1 MGGSLAGV
9 WRRHGGIG
17 IVPSLLMASLL
28 AVVATVVIVQSSTLH
43 SIILSEE
50 HAAQE
55 RLDVNLGM
63 LKHELLGRGSDW
75 RLGADGRL
83 MVDGKVA
90 EGLDQVV
97 EDVARITHSVA
108 TVFAGDTRMATTV
121 KRADG
126 SPAVGTKL
134 AAGPARA
141 AVIDNKMSYRGT
153 ADILGVQYFTVY
165 EPLLDRDGHAVG
177 ILFDGVPSAKVQA
190 VLNSIIWQTSEVA
203 LVVLLIAAV
212 SIWLMLRATLRPLL
226 ALAGVVHTISDGHLD
241 VSVPCADRTD
251 QLGEIGRAVEI
262 LRVKAQHARDLG
274 MQAARDREAQ
284 DRRQTALDLV
294 TQDFGGSLSGVLVG
308 LVASASSMRESAGD
322 VAGAAQ
328 QTRSDME
335 STTSEAEMSSQ
346 NLSRV
351 ATAAE
356 ELTASVGEI
365 SRQVDQAA
373 TAAHEAVEQA
383 RAADATVRDLSA
395 AASQIG
401 QVVSLINSIAAQTN
415 LLALN
420 ATIEAARAGDAGK
433 GFAVVAGEV
442 KQLAA
447 QTATATQQ
455 IGLQVGA
462 IQTATGQAANAVM
475 AVTTAIGRVS
485 LVATQISAAVEQQG
499 TATSEIS
506 AQVST
511 VAQITDKAAS
521 AMRAVSNAAERSRQI
536 SQTVLLSADQ
546 VTNISGT
553 LREEVG
559 HFMLAIRGDQPNDN
573 RRQYE
578 RIAGGGMKVGLSCAA
593 HGTVSATVKDISLG
607 GAALFCDWRCA
618 AGTEIKLRFPV
629 GEFEVSSRVVDTRDG
644 QLGVAFR
651 QDPQTLVHIAQAIDQ
666 IEAAMGRVGQSKKI
680 GWPCSQ

>member
-141 AVIDNKMSYRGT
+141 AVIDSKMSYRGT

-284 DRRQTALDLV
+284 DRRQAAIDLV

-308 LVASASSMRESAGD
+308 LVAFGQR
-322 VAGAAQ
+322 
-328 QTRSDME
+328 
-335 STTSEAEMSSQ
+335 
-346 NLSRV
+346 
-351 ATAAE
+351 
-356 ELTASVGEI
+356 
-365 SRQVDQAA
+365 
-373 TAAHEAVEQA
+373 HA
-383 RAADATVRDLSA
+383 RFGWRCR
-395 AASQIG
+395 G
-401 QVVSLINSIAAQTN
+401 
-415 LLALN
+415 
-420 ATIEAARAGDAGK
+420 
-433 GFAVVAGEV
+433 
-442 KQLAA
+442 
-447 QTATATQQ
+447 
-455 IGLQVGA
+455 
-462 IQTATGQAANAVM
+462 
-475 AVTTAIGRVS
+475 GRP
-485 LVATQISAAVEQQG
+485 
-499 TATSEIS
+499 
-506 AQVST
+506 
-511 VAQITDKAAS
+511 TD
-521 AMRAVSNAAERSRQI
+521 AERHGVHDIGSRD
-536 SQTVLLSADQ
+536 V
-546 VTNISGT
+546 VTKSVQGGRGRRGVDGQCRRNLPSG
-553 LREEVG
+553 RPG
-559 HFMLAIRGDQPNDN
+559 RHGGARGGGAG
-573 RRQYE
+573 
-578 RIAGGGMKVGLSCAA
+578 AGGGCN
-593 HGTVSATVKDISLG
+593 
-607 GAALFCDWRCA
+607 GA
-618 AGTEIKLRFPV
+618 
-629 GEFEVSSRVVDTRDG
+629 
-644 QLGVAFR
+644 
-651 QDPQTLVHIAQAIDQ
+651 
-666 IEAAMGRVGQSKKI
+666 
-680 GWPCSQ
+680 

>member
-1 MGGSLAGV
+1 MDGSLAGV
-9 WRRHGGIG
+9 WRRRGAIG

-28 AVVATVVIVQSSTLH
+28 AVVSAVVIVQFSTLR

-75 RLGADGRL
+75 RLGANGRL
-83 MVDGKVA
+83 IVDGKVA

-97 EDVARITHSVA
+97 EDVARITNSVA
-108 TVFAGDTRMATTV
+108 TVFAGDTRIATTV
-121 KRADG
+121 KRPDG
-126 SPAVGTKL
+126 SRAVGTKL

-141 AVIDNKMSYRGT
+141 AVIDGKMSYRGT

-203 LVVLLIAAV
+203 LVVVLIGAV

-226 ALAGVVHTISDGHLD
+226 ALAGVVHTISDGQLD
-241 VSVPCADRTD
+241 VLVPCADRTD

-262 LRVKAQHARDLG
+262 LRDKAQHARALG

-284 DRRQTALDLV
+284 DRRQAAIDLV

-308 LVASASSMRESAGD
+308 LVASASGMRDSAGD

-328 QTRSDME
+328 QTRGDME
-335 STTSEAEMSSQ
+335 STTLEAERSAQ

-351 ATAAE
+351 AAAAE

-365 SRQVDQAA
+365 SRQVDLAA

-383 RAADATVRDLSA
+383 RTADTTVRDLSA

-401 QVVSLINSIAAQTN
+401 QVVSLINTIAAQTN

-420 ATIEAARAGDAGK
+420 ATIEAARAGEAGK

-455 IGLQVGA
+455 IGLQVSA
-462 IQTATGQAANAVM
+462 IRTATSQAANAVM

-485 LVATQISAAVEQQG
+485 LVATQISAAIEQQG
-499 TATSEIS
+499 TATSEIL
-506 AQVST
+506 AQVNT

-521 AMRAVSNAAERSRQI
+521 AMRTVSNAAERSRQI
-536 SQTVLLSADQ
+536 SQTVLVSADE
-546 VTNISGT
+546 VTKISGT

-559 HFMLAIRGDQPNDN
+559 HFMVAIRADQQNDN

-578 RIAGGGMKVGLSCAA
+578 RIVGGGMKVGLSCAA

-607 GAALFCDWRCA
+607 GATLFCDWPCA

-629 GEFEVSSRVVDTRDG
+629 GEFEVSSRAVNIRDG

-666 IEAAMGRVGQSKKI
+666 IEAAGGSCRSVEKNQLAL
-680 GWPCSQ
+680 